1 MPPEPTP
8 EATEDADLDALLA
21 DALDTDEFDTDA
33 TEASDLADLF
43 AAAESDGTEDDSGLD
58 ATWLEQ
64 ATQTESSNVED
75 LEAAFD
81 SLTSEVLDASATKP
95 GYRNADVEV
104 GDEETQH
111 FGRPV

>member
-1 MPPEPTP
+1 M
-8 EATEDADLDALLA
+8 L
-21 DALDTDEFDTDA
+21 LDTDEFDTDA

-64 ATQTESSNVED
+64 ATQNRIEQCGGF

-104 GDEETQH
+104 GPMKETQH